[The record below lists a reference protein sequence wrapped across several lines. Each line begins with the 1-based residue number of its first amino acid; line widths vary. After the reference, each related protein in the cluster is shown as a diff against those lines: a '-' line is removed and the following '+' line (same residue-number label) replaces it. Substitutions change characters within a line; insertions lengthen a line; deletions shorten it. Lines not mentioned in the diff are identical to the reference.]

1 MKNLIKIVL
10 LTSLSASFVTS
21 MFGQTYDYYQNPQ
34 KIGSKNPK
42 ATAYFIKAFDFI
54 SHWGKEDTDSAMV
67 YLHKAIIDDS
77 TYAIAYATLGH
88 ILKYKGYDG
97 ATVSIDSMAILAEK
111 ALKLNP
117 RLGDGYTLLGRV
129 YAMKN
134 DYRKAIDACKRAV
147 EVEPSHRETWFWLGM
162 RFNDLPETIDSA
174 VWAFNK
180 SLEVDPNFGQ
190 PHQKLGWLYLYGKL
204 DFKQSAYH
212 FRQMIR
218 LYEEAKPRDE
228 RMIVGYWGL
237 GEALIADK
245 NFEDATDT
253 LHLFLKKSR
262 NANILPLNSLRSNVF
277 AGLVRC
283 HLGLARQELG
293 NFIELSHETNDKN
306 KDDAGM
312 TVHIIEEIDALASE
326 VKKFDFL
333 DTLKKIREPLYANV
347 FDKATEPYVLNGA
360 VFSRIRSL
368 MDDKNNK
375 VALNELAIFVKKYDG
390 KKEVISNLNFLM
402 ACNYSILDKK
412 KQTLKYL
419 KLAIGDGFNNFQWIE
434 NNPDF
439 DNVKDDPE
447 FKKIVQQKN

>member
-1 MKNLIKIVL
+1 
-10 LTSLSASFVTS
+10 
-21 MFGQTYDYYQNPQ
+21 
-34 KIGSKNPK
+34 
-42 ATAYFIKAFDFI
+42 
-54 SHWGKEDTDSAMV
+54 MV
-67 YLHKAIIDDS
+67 YLHKAIVEDS

-134 DYRKAIDACKRAV
+134 DYRKAIEACKRAV
-147 EVEPSHRETWFWLGM
+147 EVEPEHRETWFWLGM
-162 RFNDLPETIDSA
+162 RYNDLPETIDSA

-212 FRQMIR
+212 FRQMVR

-245 NFEDATDT
+245 NFEDAADT
-253 LHLFLKKSR
+253 LHLFLKKSE
-262 NANILPLNSLRSNVF
+262 NSSILPLNSLRSNVF

-283 HLGLARQELG
+283 HLGMAKQELG
-293 NFIELSHETNDKN
+293 NFIALFYETNGKN

-312 TVHIIEEIDALASE
+312 TGHIIEEIDALASE

-333 DTLKKIREPLYANV
+333 DTLKKMKEPLYAKV
-347 FDKATEPYVLNGA
+347 FDKATEPYVINGA
-360 VFSRIRSL
+360 VFSRIWSL
-368 MDDKNNK
+368 MDDKNNRG
-375 VALNELAIFVKKYDG
+375 ALNELAILVD
-390 KKEVISNLNFLM
+390 LM
-402 ACNYSILDKK
+402 
-412 KQTLKYL
+412 
-419 KLAIGDGFNNFQWIE
+419 W
-434 NNPDF
+434 
-439 DNVKDDPE
+439 
-447 FKKIVQQKN
+447 KN